1 MSRYSKTRTTNKV
14 WTAEQLKLFPNGP
27 IHVRLIST
35 PLLRF
40 CQPYQKNL
48 DNVCQSC
55 YYSFHVTKDES
66 EDEEEWI
73 HGYICQSYHQ
83 DPFSHKPFRVCLT
96 CVWRNIPHPS
106 GYYTKPVSMNSVIRK
121 GVKSTI
127 RELTELIVIYSE
139 EPIVM
144 LNYIEDWVRV
154 HNVAFSEKQAL
165 SILKAII
172 PFLVLP
178 EWCET
183 LALCINSFVKH

>member
-14 WTAEQLKLFPNGP
+14 WTADQLKLFPNGP

-73 HGYICQSYHQ
+73 HGYICQSYHH
-83 DPFSHKPFRVCLT
+83 DPFSNKPFRVCLT

-106 GYYTKPVSMNSVIRK
+106 GYYTKPISMNSVIRK

-127 RELTELIVIYSE
+127 RKLTELIVIYSE
-139 EPIVM
+139 EPLVM
-144 LNYIEDWVRV
+144 LNYIEEWVRV
-154 HNVAFSEKQAL
+154 HNVAFTEKQAL

-178 EWCET
+178 EWFET